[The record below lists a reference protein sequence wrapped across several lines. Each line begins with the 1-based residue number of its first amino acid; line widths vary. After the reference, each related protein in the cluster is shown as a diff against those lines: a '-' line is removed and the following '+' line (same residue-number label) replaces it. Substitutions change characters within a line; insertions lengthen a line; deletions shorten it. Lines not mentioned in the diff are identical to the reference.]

1 MKGEPILGK
10 IIRSSVDIV
19 VEHYNSILA
28 RCISTTDA
36 AERTVLV
43 RKLKNLSGVIMFL
56 ISVQKLNS

>member
-1 MKGEPILGK
+1 MQGGDILGK
-10 IIRSSVDIV
+10 IIRSSMDIV

-28 RCISTTDA
+28 RCNATTDA